1 MEGLSWRY
9 DPAHALHAQCRFGGM
24 RAQAYLDWRNFQ
36 ESTGPM
42 FQFSRRLAL
51 VFGIALPILET
62 IRRFRQIGDFLA
74 WPMWLDDFLLGAA
87 LLIGARMTSQLR
99 YHNARYLA
107 AAWGAAC
114 GMGYYSFFMQ
124 LQHLDM
130 PDPAPISSA
139 WVAAI
144 KGAGLA
150 LAIVALIGAL
160 KQSHQTDELIQH
172 PERLD
177 EMLDSTDDA

>member
-1 MEGLSWRY
+1 
-9 DPAHALHAQCRFGGM
+9 
-24 RAQAYLDWRNFQ
+24 
-36 ESTGPM
+36 M

-51 VFGIALPILET
+51 VFGIALPVLET
-62 IRRFRQIGDFLA
+62 IRRFGQIGDFRA
-74 WPMWLDDFLLGAA
+74 WAMWLDDLLLGAA
-87 LLIGARMTSQLR
+87 LIIGARVTSQRR

-114 GMGYYSFFMQ
+114 GMGYYSFFTQ
-124 LQHLDM
+124 LQRLEM
-130 PDPAPISSA
+130 PDPAPISSW

-150 LAIVALIGAL
+150 FAIVALIGAL
-160 KQSHQTDELIQH
+160 KQPRPTDELIQH

-177 EMLDSTDDA
+177 EMLDTTDDA